1 MKEILIT
8 KSIQDHWIFQDK
20 QKLGWW
26 LDLVLLADENGQ
38 IHMSFSDLAKRWNTS
53 KPTICRF
60 LTKLNNETVC
70 ETIVKHQTDRIM
82 VCKSESYKVSKNE
95 VRNDCE
101 TPRETPKESPLSSP
115 SLSSPTPPSITPPII
130 PQEDSS
136 SSSCAYTHVR
146 EEDFGLQVGVIA
158 TIEKYAE
165 QYKSEGMWR
174 DVAAQNHIKP
184 NEAQEI
190 FKSFV
195 FDQKHNATDYA
206 NYSDFKRHF
215 LNYVHRRASAMY
227 AEQQSQEKPKKV
239 ISGKDIFDIYK

>member
-1 MKEILIT
+1 MDILIQQD
-8 KSIQDHWIFQDK
+8 IQNSWIFQDAEK
-20 QKLGWW
+20 FKWW
-26 LDLVLLADENGQ
+26 VDLHLMADENGE
-38 IHMSFSDLAKRWNTS
+38 IRMSLSDLAHRWRTDRS
-53 KPTICRF
+53 AVSRFLKKLSTATVGATLLQHSVQQIRICR
-60 LTKLNNETVC
+60 TGC
-70 ETIVKHQTDRIM
+70 
-82 VCKSESYKVSKNE
+82 YKGACNT
-95 VRNDCE
+95 NCNTFA
-101 TPRETPKESPLSSP
+101 TPAATPKESPLSSP

-130 PQEDSS
+130 PQENSS

-174 DVAAQNHIKP
+174 DIAMQNHIKP
-184 NEAQEI
+184 NEVEDI
-190 FKSFV
+190 FKNFV
-195 FDQKHNATDYA
+195 FDQKHNATDYT

-215 LNYVHRRASAMY
+215 LNYLRRRASAMW